1 LATSAID
8 LWAKT
13 ESPAALSIG
22 PAVSPTI
29 STSNGSRSGFTPSAG
44 ETSDATEVRI
54 SNNPLTG
61 ETMASGV
68 ATMLMC
74 VLDEPIVR
82 V

>member
-1 LATSAID
+1 M
-8 LWAKT
+8 
-13 ESPAALSIG
+13 G

-29 STSNGSRSGFTPSAG
+29 STSNGSRAGATPSSGA
-44 ETSDATEVRI
+44 TSDATEVRI
-54 SNNPLTG
+54 SNKPVTG